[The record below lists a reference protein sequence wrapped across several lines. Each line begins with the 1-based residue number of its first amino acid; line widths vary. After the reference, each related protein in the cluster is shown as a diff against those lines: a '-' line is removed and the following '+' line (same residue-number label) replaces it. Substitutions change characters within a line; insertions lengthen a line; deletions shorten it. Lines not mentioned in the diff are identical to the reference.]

1 MQQNDKRLSEMTKG
15 ILFDY
20 GGTLDTGGCHWG
32 QMLWHAYQ
40 RQQVPVSEKLFRDG
54 YVYGERSLGNLPI
67 IKPDYTFHRTLDIKI
82 RLEMEYLCANGWDA
96 DETEI
101 QLKHDAVLDDVYAR
115 TVEVTQHSHEV
126 LSKLYEQHP
135 MAVVTNFYGNIR
147 TVLREFHFDKF
158 FNDVIESCEV
168 GIRKPDPRIWT
179 IGVERLGLAPEDVT
193 VVGDSFYKD
202 IEPALKAGCHAI
214 WLKGEGWTRRT
225 YDETVPDRV
234 ITDLEQL
241 IK

>member
-96 DETEI
+96 D
-101 QLKHDAVLDDVYAR
+101 
-115 TVEVTQHSHEV
+115 
-126 LSKLYEQHP
+126 
-135 MAVVTNFYGNIR
+135 
-147 TVLREFHFDKF
+147 
-158 FNDVIESCEV
+158 
-168 GIRKPDPRIWT
+168 
-179 IGVERLGLAPEDVT
+179 
-193 VVGDSFYKD
+193 
-202 IEPALKAGCHAI
+202 
-214 WLKGEGWTRRT
+214 
-225 YDETVPDRV
+225 
-234 ITDLEQL
+234 
-241 IK
+241 